1 VRLVIAP
8 GFTSATAP
16 DGALVPDASGFS
28 GFKSKS
34 AIFQPLSL
42 PRPGLAGLLTLGGV
56 AAVFGATSPVGTA
69 VLLSKSGG
77 LPPTPPTCLI
87 TGPGVGC
94 NAGVPGSCSIPNDGN
109 GVGSSGAFSSEPS
122 ALANGFSWR
131 ASPFTFVYRTTPSRA
146 KNEHV
151 INKPNLVS
159 R

>member
-1 VRLVIAP
+1 
-8 GFTSATAP
+8 
-16 DGALVPDASGFS
+16 
-28 GFKSKS
+28 
-34 AIFQPLSL
+34 
-42 PRPGLAGLLTLGGV
+42 PGLAGLLTLGGV

-87 TGPGVGC
+87 TGPGGGC

-109 GVGSSGAFSSEPS
+109 CVGSAGAFSSEPS

-146 KNEHV
+146 KNEQV

-159 R
+159 RVILPLLSLPPCRPQLGAARPRVALNLLRSGLDGLGR